1 MLCLEPAWCLNML
14 NDVRLQPYPTA
25 GAFYFVE
32 LCLGFH
38 VGFVGKHN
46 MAKKLIMDGKAV
58 AWFYTVRGQFFV
70 DAITAVAWVAQVSGF
85 LHHLLFHPC
94 KFQAAQAPSGC

>member
-1 MLCLEPAWCLNML
+1 MLHVTLGAFS
-14 NDVRLQPYPTA
+14 TA

-70 DAITAVAWVAQVSGF
+70 DAITAVAWVAQVGS
-85 LHHLLFHPC
+85 LRCALQSLL
-94 KFQAAQAPSGC
+94 QS